1 MKSTNYKSTG
11 SIGNYDVH
19 TDTLDGLRQRIRELE
34 NLNGNLK
41 TENSGLIK
49 TLERYDDFVAL
60 LTHDLKSPL
69 IGCNQVLEAIINGRV
84 ASEQKTVLLEKLLTS
99 NTEMLRMIWNVLD
112 SYKIRG
118 SGLSPH
124 ISSVNLLGL
133 IHASLHDFAH
143 QISHKNIQCELIIP
157 ATLPNIDTDF
167 KLLRRAVI
175 NLIDNAIKFTPP
187 HGKIQVTS
195 KLENSW
201 LSFSVVDSGSGIPY
215 EQRAQLFK
223 KFFQSKDEIAD
234 NTGTGLGLCLSKS
247 IVELLNGTL
256 EYRCSEE
263 GGAIFTIALPRNR
276 ALKRRPKISP
286 DISPNSSPSPN
297 PSPNP
302 NLSPS

>member
-19 TDTLDGLRQRIRELE
+19 ADTLDGLRQRIRELE
-34 NLNGNLK
+34 HLNGSLK

-69 IGCNQVLEAIINGRV
+69 IGSNQVLEAMINGTM

-99 NTEMLRMIWNVLD
+99 NNEMLRLIWNVLD

-118 SGLSPH
+118 SGLSPQ
-124 ISSVNLLGL
+124 ITSVNLLSL
-133 IHASLHDFAH
+133 IHASLHDFAY

-223 KFFQSKDEIAD
+223 KFFQAKDGIAD

-247 IVELLNGTL
+247 LIELLNGTL
-256 EYRCSEE
+256 EYRSSEE

-276 ALKRRPKISP
+276 APKRRPNSAP
-286 DISPNSSPSPN
+286 DL
-297 PSPNP
+297 
-302 NLSPS
+302 NLSPNLNPS